1 MGGARNSFPRRV
13 RSRVDELP
21 PEARERLDEML
32 ADRVNYT
39 YQDIADELTAM
50 GCPISK
56 SAIGRYV
63 MRTNRE
69 MREIT
74 LMVRQQE
81 ALLQWM
87 RDNPNY
93 DAAQA
98 SLALLISRLSSR
110 IINEPEIVGDIDA
123 SEAVGHI
130 IRAVRAST
138 QMERLNQIEGKA
150 SRAAREQVLEQ
161 VREAVQQDPE
171 LYDKLLAL
179 VSGTEGGDGHG

>member
-1 MGGARNSFPRRV
+1 MESGRNFGLPRRA

-32 ADRVNYT
+32 ADRMHT
-39 YQDIADELTAM
+39 YQEISDALTEA
-50 GCPISK
+50 GTPISK

-74 LMVRQQE
+74 IMVRQQE

-87 RDNPNY
+87 HDNPNY

-110 IINEPEIVGDIDA
+110 IVNDATIAEDIDA
-123 SEAVGHI
+123 SDAVGHI
-130 IRAVRAST
+130 IRAVRASA
-138 QMERLNQIEGKA
+138 QIERLNQMGGKA
-150 SRAAREQVLEQ
+150 KDEARAQLMDEM
-161 VREAVQQDPE
+161 REALQKQPE
-171 LYDKLLAL
+171 LYEKLAIL
-179 VSGTEGGDGHG
+179 VGEGDADG